1 MMNNRLVVEQKF
13 VCKSEFRRINLCKY
27 HLLDKL
33 NSSNIQYSIV
43 IYISSIF
50 NKSINN
56 FNSKNIN
63 LEKFPKDIRV
73 QYFDILTIEQ
83 AFSDFIK
90 ELYSIKTPH
99 FVVNYFNNIITSIL
113 QILELKVIRY

>member
-33 NSSNIQYSIV
+33 NSSNTQHSIV

-50 NKSINN
+50 NKCNN
-56 FNSKNIN
+56 HLNSTNIKP
-63 LEKFPKDIRV
+63 EKFPKEIRV
-73 QYFDILTIEQ
+73 QYFDILTVEQ

-90 ELYSIKTPH
+90 ELYSIKTPQ
-99 FVVNYFNNIITSIL
+99 FVVDYFNNIITSIL